1 MMWSHFGGTQE
12 FNVNKHLEI
21 ITNAFMFGS
30 DKDFISLIA
39 MDVKILM
46 TVCVYPPRS
55 TVRFM
60 NNNNFV
66 KMTNLT
72 VILFLSIIKSATN
85 EAGEFLNES
94 NEDETYPMFFLY
106 VYSTY
111 ILLAFST
118 ATIIYGVVSWS
129 LIRKFRNINNY
140 VFLSASLANAVRL
153 VFVSVTT
160 LYEKSDIYE
169 PSFAALFFFYITMVY
184 QYLLLVMCYMFYV
197 HIVKVFHKDVTR
209 KYLKASFFAWG
220 VPILLMIACCI
231 IFAITV
237 VFMGDPSEEFLK
249 IFMPVVIIVT
259 CDVLPAI
266 FNTVIFVK
274 VIWSLFVNKTSHATV
289 MSENARRKDILRRLL
304 LATAIFVL
312 SNFTAFSF
320 TFWKLFDLPFA
331 IRVVTLSLQTLVVS
345 LFVPFLRN
353 NRDSWQEYLKNR
365 VLWTLP

>member
-1 MMWSHFGGTQE
+1 MSFRPTME
-12 FNVNKHLEI
+12 
-21 ITNAFMFGS
+21 
-30 DKDFISLIA
+30 
-39 MDVKILM
+39 
-46 TVCVYPPRS
+46 
-55 TVRFM
+55 
-60 NNNNFV
+60 
-66 KMTNLT
+66 
-72 VILFLSIIKSATN
+72 SATN
-85 EAGEFLNES
+85 ETGEFLNES
-94 NEDETYPMFFLY
+94 NEDETYPMYFLY
-106 VYSTY
+106 VCSTY
-111 ILLAFST
+111 ILLTFST

-153 VFVSVTT
+153 IFVSVTT
-160 LYEKSDIYE
+160 LYQKSDIYE

-237 VFMGDPSEEFLK
+237 LFIGDPSEEFLK
-249 IFMPVVIIVT
+249 IFMPVVIIIT

-304 LATAIFVL
+304 LATAVFVL

-345 LFVPFLRN
+345 LFVPFLRS